1 MAYFDRTLDARFR
14 AAAFEWLSSQCGIQ
28 GDVLPRPTLT
38 EGFDFD
44 GHRIRLLGPQGIF
57 KPRAMDVPLSIA
69 TVPSGPYGD
78 AFGSD
83 NLLQYQYR
91 GTDPDHR
98 DNVGLRFAMQ
108 HRLPLAYFHRILPG
122 RYLAVWPVFVVGDV
136 PEALTFSVELAAA
149 ESNLFGPTDWGDV
162 EPGVRRRYATVEVQR
177 RLHQGEFRERVLR
190 AYRHQCALCSLR
202 HEELLDAA
210 HIIPDSEPG
219 GTPAVSNG
227 LALCRLHHA
236 AFDRFFVGIRDDY
249 VIQVRPDV
257 LREHD
262 GPTLRHSI
270 QGLHNRRI
278 ILPRRR
284 IDRPALDLLA
294 ARYERFREA
303 ALAP

>member
-1 MAYFDRTLDARFR
+1 MADFDRALDARLR
-14 AAAFEWLSSQCGIQ
+14 AAAFEWLASQSSIH
-28 GDVLPRPTLT
+28 GDVLPRQILT
-38 EGFDFD
+38 DGFDSL

-57 KPRAMDVPLSIA
+57 KPKAMALPLSIA

-91 GTDPDHR
+91 GTDPGHR

-122 RYLAVWPVFVVGDV
+122 KYLAVWPVYVVGDA
-136 PEALTFSVELAAA
+136 PERLTFSVELAAGG
-149 ESNLFGPTDWGDV
+149 SNLLGPTDWGNV
-162 EPGVRRRYATVEVQR
+162 EAGIRRRYATVEVQR

-190 AYRHQCALCSLR
+190 AYRHQCALCRLR
-202 HEELLDAA
+202 HDELLDAA
-210 HIIPDSEPG
+210 HIIPDSDPG
-219 GTPAVSNG
+219 GTPTVSNG

-236 AFDRFFVGIRDDY
+236 AFDRFFVGIRKDY
-249 VIQVRPDV
+249 IIQVRPDV

-270 QGLHNRRI
+270 QGLHNRQI
-278 ILPRRR
+278 ILPRRPV
-284 IDRPALDLLA
+284 DRPAINLLA
-294 ARYERFREA
+294 VRYEQFREA
-303 ALAP
+303 AITL

>member
-1 MAYFDRTLDARFR
+1 MADFDRRLDARLR
-14 AAAFEWLSSQCGIQ
+14 AAAFEWLASQSSIH
-28 GDVLPRPTLT
+28 GDVLPRKILT
-38 EGFDFD
+38 EGFDFA

-57 KPRAMDVPLSIA
+57 KPRAMAVPLSIA
-69 TVPSGPYGD
+69 TVPSGPYSD

-98 DNVGLRFAMQ
+98 DNVGLRLAMRE
-108 HRLPLAYFHRILPG
+108 RLPLAYFHRILPG
-122 RYLAVWPVFVVGDV
+122 KYLAVWPVYMVGDAL
-136 PEALTFSVELAAA
+136 ERLTFFVELAAA
-149 ESNLFGPTDWGDV
+149 ESNLLGPTDWGDV
-162 EPGVRRRYATVEVQR
+162 EPGIRRRYATVEVQR

-190 AYRHQCALCSLR
+190 AYRHQCALCRLR
-202 HEELLDAA
+202 HDELLDAA
-210 HIIPDSEPG
+210 HIIPDSEPE
-219 GTPAVSNG
+219 GTPTVSNG

-236 AFDRFFVGIRDDY
+236 AFDRFFVGIREDY
-249 VIQVRPDV
+249 IIQVRPDV

-278 ILPRRR
+278 ILPRRPV
-284 IDRPALDLLA
+284 DRPALNLLA

-303 ALAP
+303 ASAP

>member
-1 MAYFDRTLDARFR
+1 MASFDKALDNRIR
-14 AAAFEWLSSQCGIQ
+14 NAAFNWLSSQSAIHGEVI
-28 GDVLPRPTLT
+28 PRTLLA
-38 EGFDFD
+38 EGFNFD
-44 GHRIRLLGPQGIF
+44 GHRIRLVGPQGIF
-57 KPRAMDVPLSIA
+57 KPKAMDVPLSMA

-78 AFGSD
+78 SFGPD
-83 NLLQYQYR
+83 HLLKYQYR
-91 GTDPDHR
+91 GTDPAHR
-98 DNVGLRFAMQ
+98 DNVGLRVAMQ
-108 HRLPLAYFHRILPG
+108 NQLPLVYFHRILPG
-122 RYLAVWPVFVVGDV
+122 KYLAVWPVFVVGDA
-136 PEALTFSVELAAA
+136 PERLTFSVDLAAA
-149 ESNLFGPTDWGDV
+149 TSNLLAPVGWRHIDP
-162 EPGVRRRYATVEVQR
+162 ELRRKYVTVEIQH

-190 AYRHQCALCSLR
+190 AYRHQCALCRLR

-219 GTPAVSNG
+219 GTPTVSNG

-270 QGLHNRRI
+270 QGLHGRRI

-284 IDRPALDLLA
+284 VDRPALDLLA
-294 ARYERFREA
+294 ARYERFQEA
-303 ALAP
+303 ASAP

>member
-1 MAYFDRTLDARFR
+1 MASFDRALDARIR
-14 AAAFEWLSSQCGIQ
+14 NAAFNWLANQ
-28 GDVLPRPTLT
+28 GSIHGEVLPRTLLAA
-38 EGFDFD
+38 GFNFG
-44 GHRIRLLGPQGIF
+44 GHRIRLVGPQGIF
-57 KPRAMDVPLSIA
+57 KPKVMDVPLSIA
-69 TVPSGPYGD
+69 TIPSGPYSD
-78 AFGSD
+78 AFSSD
-83 NLLQYQYR
+83 HLLRYQYR
-91 GTDPDHR
+91 GTDPYHR
-98 DNVGLRFAMQ
+98 DNAGLRFAMEN
-108 HRLPLAYFHRILPG
+108 RLLLVYFHRILPG
-122 RYLAVWPVFVVGDV
+122 KYLAVWPVSVVGDA
-136 PEALTFSVELAAA
+136 PERLTFTIDLAVA
-149 ESNLFGPTDWGDV
+149 ESNLLGPTDWGDV
-162 EPGVRRRYATVEVQR
+162 EPGVRRRYATGEVQR

-249 VIQVRPDV
+249 IIQVRPDV

>member
-1 MAYFDRTLDARFR
+1 MADFDRTLDARLR
-14 AAAFEWLSSQCGIQ
+14 AAAFEWLASQSSIH
-28 GDVLPRPTLT
+28 GDVLPRQILT
-38 EGFDFD
+38 DGFDSL

-57 KPRAMDVPLSIA
+57 KPKAMAVPLSIA

-91 GTDPDHR
+91 GTDPGHR

-122 RYLAVWPVFVVGDV
+122 KYLAVWPVYVVGDA
-136 PEALTFSVELAAA
+136 PERLTFSVELAAA
-149 ESNLFGPTDWGDV
+149 GSNLLGPTDWGDV
-162 EPGVRRRYATVEVQR
+162 EPGIRRRYATVEVQR

-190 AYRHQCALCSLR
+190 AYRHQCALCRLR
-202 HEELLDAA
+202 HDELLDAA
-210 HIIPDSEPG
+210 HIIPDSDPA
-219 GTPAVSNG
+219 GTPTVSNG

-236 AFDRFFVGIRDDY
+236 AFDRFFVGIRQDY
-249 VIQVRPDV
+249 IIQVRPDV

-270 QGLHNRRI
+270 QGLHNRQI
-278 ILPRRR
+278 VLPRSPVE
-284 IDRPALDLLA
+284 RPAINLLA
-294 ARYERFREA
+294 VRYEQFREA
-303 ALAP
+303 AITL

>member
-1 MAYFDRTLDARFR
+1 MTSYDRTRDTSIRS
-14 AAAFEWLSSQCGIQ
+14 AAFQWLASQCSIHGE
-28 GDVLPRPTLT
+28 VLPRSILT
-38 EGFDFD
+38 EGFDFGD
-44 GHRIRLLGPQGIF
+44 QQIRLLGPQGIF
-57 KPRAMDVPLSIA
+57 KPKAMAVPLSFA

-91 GTDPDHR
+91 GTDPEHR
-98 DNVGLRFAMQ
+98 DNRGLRLAMRD
-108 HRLPLAYFHRILPG
+108 RLPLAYFHRILPG
-122 RYLAVWPVFVVGDV
+122 KYLAVWPVYVVGDA
-136 PEALTFSVELAAA
+136 PERLTFSVELAAA
-149 ESNLFGPTDWGDV
+149 ESNLLGPTDWGDV
-162 EPGVRRRYATVEVQR
+162 EPGIRRRYATVEVQR

-190 AYRHQCALCSLR
+190 AYRHQCALCRLR

-219 GTPAVSNG
+219 GAPEVNNG

-236 AFDRFFVGIRDDY
+236 AFDRFFVGIREDY

-270 QGLHNRRI
+270 QGLHDRRI
-278 ILPRRR
+278 ILPRKRVE
-284 IDRPALDLLA
+284 RPAIDLLA
-294 ARYERFREA
+294 ERYERFREA
-303 ALAP
+303 AFTT